1 MQDRR
6 EGSIPLHEFGN
17 QDPEARRGPFQPHAG
32 NPKCAAGHIL
42 VVSKPQGN
50 KFFPANNS
58 RRAPRAEMTEIW
70 ISVVPIK
77 ILQFLSFI
85 GKCTN
90 VKLNQKWSWFSARRR
105 VPEPCAESGRR
116 SRNGRG
122 GVPFHFLDPGI
133 PDGRLRG
140 KSIMCLLLSNR
151 WYVQK

>member
-1 MQDRR
+1 MNLGIRTR
-6 EGSIPLHEFGN
+6 K
-17 QDPEARRGPFQPHAG
+17 RGGVHSNRTRGTRSAPRDTFWWCQS
-32 NPKCAAGHIL
+32 PK
-42 VVSKPQGN
+42 GN

-70 ISVVPIK
+70 NSVVSIK
-77 ILQFLSFI
+77 ILQFLSFL

-122 GVPFHFLDPGI
+122 GVPFHFVDFGI

-140 KSIMCLLLSNR
+140 RSIMCLLLSNR